1 MNLQK
6 WGCIMKKAV
15 LGTAAAACLA
25 AASAWAQLSPDAG
38 WRLGLNPHDNSPAA
52 HLSGTG
58 LVSGLSAWGPFLR
71 LQTSYELVL
80 GTRNVLGL
88 GMTAGPQARRATWPF
103 QGGSEPGLR
112 PGEAGYSLYAE
123 PGHVLGQD
131 TLLYGR
137 LAYLGPGAEGLAGE
151 PYGDSFAGLGYGAGV
166 RTLLGERLY
175 LQVELMQSGAAWRAS
190 SSGVLRPATT
200 SGSIGLGWR
209 F

>member
-1 MNLQK
+1 M
-6 WGCIMKKAV
+6 AV
-15 LGTAAAACLA
+15 LHAAAAASLA
-25 AASAWAQLSPDAG
+25 AASVSAWAQLSPEAG
-38 WRLGLNPHDNSPAA
+38 WRLGLNLHDGSPVASV
-52 HLSGTG
+52 SGTGLG
-58 LVSGLSAWGPFLR
+58 LVSGLSASGPFLR

-80 GTRNVLGL
+80 GSRNVLGL
-88 GMTAGPQARRATWPF
+88 GMTPGSWERRVSGQFP
-103 QGGSEPGLR
+103 GGSALGLR
-112 PGEAGYSLYAE
+112 PGEGYSLYAE
-123 PGHVLGQD
+123 PGRLLGQD

-137 LAYLGPGAEGLAGE
+137 LAYLGPGGEGPAGE
-151 PYGDSFAGLGYGAGV
+151 PNGDSLAGLGYGAGV